1 MNKQQIIDELDVIS
15 AIAEVNDN
23 VLICNKVRR
32 IKEALINEW
41 DNSDIHYEE
50 FKKHLSRIDYET
62 NTQIQQRS
70 GSYIVPPV

>member
-1 MNKQQIIDELDVIS
+1 MTKQEIILELDIIS

-23 VLICNKVRR
+23 VLICNKVKR
-32 IKEALINEW
+32 IQEALIAEW
-41 DNSDIHYEE
+41 DASDIHYEE
-50 FKKHLSRIDYET
+50 FKKHLSIIDYET